1 MLMDM
6 QSFRELETRHLI
18 ALDAVATEGTF
29 GRAAERLGYTQSAVS
44 QQIAAFERLVGG
56 SLFDRPGGPRPVELT
71 PLGQIMLEHARDVLR
86 RIDAIADDVD
96 RFRSGDAGRLDIG
109 TFQSISVAV
118 LPTVIHELRR
128 DHPGLVVRPFESDFE
143 EELLEKLI
151 DGELEL
157 TFMVGPLPDQLDG
170 RVLYRDPF
178 VVVAPL
184 ETVDDGPMCVRR
196 LVSEPLIG
204 QQDNACH
211 RTMDAALR
219 AAGCIPEYVFRT
231 NDNSAVVAMV
241 RAGMGMAVMPLLALD
256 LNDTTVALRP
266 LDPPIAERVI
276 SIVWRQGRTLSPA
289 AERFIGLAAEAF
301 TRLDD
306 RRIGFEPT
314 SPRSRRVPAR
324 AGA

>member
-1 MLMDM
+1 MDM

-71 PLGQIMLEHARDVLR
+71 PLGEIMLEHARDVLR

-96 RFRSGDAGRLDIG
+96 RFRNGDAGRLDIG

-118 LPTVIHELRR
+118 LPTVIHQLRR
-128 DHPGLVVRPFESDFE
+128 EHPGLGVRPFESDDE
-143 EELLEKLI
+143 EELLVKLLA
-151 DGELEL
+151 GELDL
-157 TFMVGPLPDQLDG
+157 TFMVGPLAEGLDG
-170 RVLYRDPF
+170 HVLYRDPF

-184 ETVDDGPMCVRR
+184 DAVGDGPMCVHR
-196 LVSEPLIG
+196 LVSQPMIG
-204 QQDNACH
+204 QHDNACH
-211 RTMDAALR
+211 RAMEAGLR
-219 AAGCIPEYVFRT
+219 AEGCNPEYVFRT

-241 RAGMGMAVMPLLALD
+241 RSGMGMAVMPLLALD

-266 LDPPIAERVI
+266 LDPPLPERVI
-276 SIVWRQGRTLSPA
+276 SLVWRRGRTLSPA
-289 AERFIGLAAEAF
+289 AERFIGLAADAF
-301 TRLDD
+301 SRLDD
-306 RRIGFEPT
+306 RRLGFEPT
-314 SPRSRRVPAR
+314 TRRTPAR

>member
-1 MLMDM
+1 MLIDVPT
-6 QSFRELETRHLI
+6 FRDLEMRHLI

-71 PLGQIMLEHARDVLR
+71 PLGDIMLGHARDVLR

-96 RFRSGDAGRLDIG
+96 RFRSGDLGRLDIG

-128 DHPGLVVRPFESDFE
+128 EHPGLIVRPFESDDE
-143 EELLEKLI
+143 EELVEKLL

-157 TFMVGPLPDQLDG
+157 TFMVGDLPDELDG
-170 RVLYRDPF
+170 RELYRDPF

-184 ETVDDGPMCVRR
+184 DTASEGAMCVRR
-196 LVSEPLIG
+196 LVSEPMIG
-204 QQDNACH
+204 QHDNACH
-211 RTMDAALR
+211 RAMEAGLL
-219 AAGCIPEYVFRT
+219 AAGCSPEYVFRT

-256 LNDTTVALRP
+256 LNDTSVALRP
-266 LDPPIAERVI
+266 LDPPIPERVI
-276 SIVWRQGRTLSPA
+276 SLVWRRNRTLSPV
-289 AERFIGLAAEAF
+289 AEQFITIATEAF
-301 TRLDD
+301 ARLDD
-306 RRIGFEPT
+306 RRIGFEPPT
-314 SPRSRRVPAR
+314 RSRRVPAA
-324 AGA
+324 AGV

>member
-1 MLMDM
+1 M

-71 PLGQIMLEHARDVLR
+71 PLGEIMLEHARDVLR

-96 RFRSGDAGRLDIG
+96 RFRNGNAGRLDIG
-109 TFQSISVAV
+109 TFQSISVTV
-118 LPTVIHELRR
+118 LPTVVHDLRR
-128 DHPGLVVRPFESDFE
+128 EHPGLGVRPFESDDE
-143 EELLEKLI
+143 EELVIKLLA
-151 DGELEL
+151 GELDL
-157 TFMVGPLPDQLDG
+157 TFMVGPLAEGLDG
-170 RVLYRDPF
+170 HVLYRDPF

-184 ETVDDGPMCVRR
+184 DSVGEGPMCVHR
-196 LVSEPLIG
+196 LVSEPMIG
-204 QQDNACH
+204 QHDNACH
-211 RTMDAALR
+211 RAMEAGLR
-219 AAGCIPEYVFRT
+219 AEGCNPEYVFRT

-241 RAGMGMAVMPLLALD
+241 RSGMGMAVMPLLALD

-266 LDPPIAERVI
+266 LDPPIPERVI
-276 SIVWRQGRTLSPA
+276 SLVWRKGRTLSPA
-289 AERFIGLAAEAF
+289 AERFIELAADAF
-301 TRLDD
+301 GRLDD

-314 SPRSRRVPAR
+314 TRRTPAR

>member
-1 MLMDM
+1 MDVT
-6 QSFRELETRHLI
+6 SFRDLETRHLI

-71 PLGQIMLEHARDVLR
+71 PLGQLMLDHARDVLR

-118 LPTVIHELRR
+118 LPTIVHELRR
-128 DHPGLVVRPFESDFE
+128 DLPGLMVRPFESDFE
-143 EELLEKLI
+143 EELVDKLLA
-151 DGELEL
+151 GELEL

-170 RVLYRDPF
+170 CVLYRDPF

-184 ETVDDGPMCVRR
+184 EAADDGPMCVRR

-204 QQDNACH
+204 QHDNACQ

-276 SIVWRQGRTLSPA
+276 SLVWRRSRTLSPA
-289 AERFIGLAAEAF
+289 AERFIGVATDAF

-306 RRIGFEPT
+306 RRIGFEPS

-324 AGA
+324 ASA

>member
-1 MLMDM
+1 MLMNM
-6 QSFRELETRHLI
+6 PSFRDVETRHLI

-44 QQIAAFERLVGG
+44 QQIASFERLIEG

-71 PLGQIMLEHARDVLR
+71 PLGEIMLEHARDVLR

-96 RFRSGDAGRLDIG
+96 RFRSGDRGRLDIG

-118 LPTVIHELRR
+118 LPSVVRELRR

-143 EELLEKLI
+143 EELVDKLL

-157 TFMVGPLPDQLDG
+157 TFMVGPLADQLDG
-170 RVLYRDPF
+170 HVLYRDPF

-184 ETVDDGPMCVRR
+184 EAVDDGPMYVHR

-204 QQDNACH
+204 QYDNACH
-211 RTMDAALR
+211 RMMETALL
-219 AAGCIPEYVFRT
+219 AAGCVPEYVFRT
-231 NDNSAVVAMV
+231 NDNAAVVAMV

-256 LNDTTVALRP
+256 LNDATVALRQ

-276 SIVWRQGRTLSPA
+276 SLVWRRGRTLSPA
-289 AERFIGLAAEAF
+289 AERFIVLAAEAF
-301 TRLDD
+301 RRLDD
-306 RRIGFEPT
+306 RRIGFEPP
-314 SPRSRRVPAR
+314 SPRSRRAPAR

>member
-6 QSFRELETRHLI
+6 QTFRELETRHLI

-71 PLGQIMLEHARDVLR
+71 PLGELMLGHARDVLR

-109 TFQSISVAV
+109 TFQSISVTV
-118 LPTVIHELRR
+118 LPTVVHELRR
-128 DHPGLVVRPFESDFE
+128 DHPGLVVRPFESDYE
-143 EELLEKLI
+143 EELVDKLL

-157 TFMVGPLPDQLDG
+157 TFMVGPLPEQLEG

-184 ETVDDGPMCVRR
+184 DAVDDGPMCVRR
-196 LVSEPLIG
+196 LLSQPLIG
-204 QQDNACH
+204 
-211 RTMDAALR
+211 TYKK
-219 AAGCIPEYVFRT
+219 AGT
-231 NDNSAVVAMV
+231 
-241 RAGMGMAVMPLLALD
+241 
-256 LNDTTVALRP
+256 
-266 LDPPIAERVI
+266 
-276 SIVWRQGRTLSPA
+276 
-289 AERFIGLAAEAF
+289 
-301 TRLDD
+301 
-306 RRIGFEPT
+306 
-314 SPRSRRVPAR
+314 
-324 AGA
+324 

>member
-71 PLGQIMLEHARDVLR
+71 PLGEIMLEHARDVLR

-96 RFRSGDAGRLDIG
+96 RFRNGNAGRLDIG
-109 TFQSISVAV
+109 TFQSISVTV
-118 LPTVIHELRR
+118 LPTVVHDLRR
-128 DHPGLVVRPFESDFE
+128 EHPGLGVRPFESDDE
-143 EELLEKLI
+143 EELVIKLLA
-151 DGELEL
+151 GELDL
-157 TFMVGPLPDQLDG
+157 TFMVGPLAEGLDG
-170 RVLYRDPF
+170 HVLYRDPF

-184 ETVDDGPMCVRR
+184 DSVGEGPMCVHR
-196 LVSEPLIG
+196 LVSEPMIG
-204 QQDNACH
+204 QHDNACH
-211 RTMDAALR
+211 RAMEAGLR
-219 AAGCIPEYVFRT
+219 AEGCNPEYVFRT

-241 RAGMGMAVMPLLALD
+241 RSGMGMAVMPLLALD

-266 LDPPIAERVI
+266 LDPPIPERVI
-276 SIVWRQGRTLSPA
+276 SLVWRKGRTLSPA
-289 AERFIGLAAEAF
+289 AERFIELAADAF
-301 TRLDD
+301 GRLDD

-314 SPRSRRVPAR
+314 TRRTPAR

>member
-1 MLMDM
+1 MDM

-71 PLGQIMLEHARDVLR
+71 PLGQLMLDHARDVLR

-118 LPTVIHELRR
+118 LPTIVHELRR
-128 DHPGLVVRPFESDFE
+128 EHPGLVVRPFESDFE
-143 EELLEKLI
+143 EELLDKLLA
-151 DGELEL
+151 GELDL
-157 TFMVGPLPDQLDG
+157 TFMVGPLPDGLDG

-184 ETVDDGPMCVRR
+184 ESVDDGPMCVRR

-204 QQDNACH
+204 QHDNACH

-256 LNDTTVALRP
+256 LNDTSVALRP

-276 SIVWRQGRTLSPA
+276 SLVWRRSRTLSPA

-301 TRLDD
+301 TGLED
-306 RRIGFEPT
+306 RRVRFEP
-314 SPRSRRVPAR
+314 SPPRSRRVPAR

>member
-1 MLMDM
+1 MNMPT
-6 QSFRELETRHLI
+6 FRDLETRHLI

-44 QQIAAFERLVGG
+44 QQIAAFERVVGG

-71 PLGQIMLEHARDVLR
+71 PLGEIMLGHARDVLR

-96 RFRSGDAGRLDIG
+96 RFRSGDLGRLDIG

-128 DHPGLVVRPFESDFE
+128 DHPGLVVRPFESDSE
-143 EELLEKLI
+143 DELVEKLL

-157 TFMVGPLPDQLDG
+157 TFMVGDLPDELDG
-170 RVLYRDPF
+170 RELYRDPF

-184 ETVDDGPMCVRR
+184 DTASEGAMCVRR
-196 LVSEPLIG
+196 LVSEPMIG
-204 QQDNACH
+204 QHDNACH
-211 RTMDAALR
+211 RAMEAGLL
-219 AAGCIPEYVFRT
+219 AAGCSPEYVFRT

-256 LNDTTVALRP
+256 LNDTSVALRP
-266 LDPPIAERVI
+266 LDPPIPERVI
-276 SIVWRQGRTLSPA
+276 SLVWRRNRTLSPV
-289 AERFIGLAAEAF
+289 AERFVTIATEAF
-301 TRLDD
+301 ARLDD
-306 RRIGFEPT
+306 RRIGFEPPT
-314 SPRSRRVPAR
+314 RPRRVPAP
-324 AGA
+324 AGV

>member
-1 MLMDM
+1 MNVT
-6 QSFRELETRHLI
+6 SFRDLETRHLI
-18 ALDAVATEGTF
+18 ALDAIATEGTF
-29 GRAAERLGYTQSAVS
+29 SRAAERIGYTQSAVS

-71 PLGQIMLEHARDVLR
+71 PLGEIMLEHARDVLR

-96 RFRSGDAGRLDIG
+96 RFRAGDLGRLDIG

-128 DHPGLVVRPFESDFE
+128 DHPSLVVRPLESDDKD
-143 EELLEKLI
+143 ELVVKVL

-157 TFMVGPLPDQLDG
+157 TFMVGPLPDEVDG

-178 VVVAPL
+178 VVVAAL
-184 ETVDDGPMCVRR
+184 DAVDDGPVCVRR

-204 QQDNACH
+204 QYDGACH
-211 RTMDAALR
+211 GAMDAGLR
-219 AAGCIPEYVFRT
+219 AAGCDPDYVFRT
-231 NDNSAVVAMV
+231 NDNAAVVAMV

-276 SIVWRQGRTLSPA
+276 SLVWRRGRTLSPV
-289 AERFIGLAAEAF
+289 AERFITIATEAF
-301 TRLDD
+301 ARLED
-306 RRIGFEPT
+306 RRIGFEP
-314 SPRSRRVPAR
+314 SSSRSHRVPVR
-324 AGA
+324 AGE

>member
-1 MLMDM
+1 MDM
-6 QSFRELETRHLI
+6 QTFRDLETRHLI

-71 PLGQIMLEHARDVLR
+71 PLGELMLDHARDVLR
-86 RIDAIADDVD
+86 RIDAIADDVE

-118 LPTVIHELRR
+118 LPTVIRELRR
-128 DHPGLVVRPFESDFE
+128 DHPDLDVRPFESDFE
-143 EELLEKLI
+143 EVLVDRLLA
-151 DGELEL
+151 GELEL
-157 TFMVGPLPDQLDG
+157 TFMVGELPDSLDG

-184 ETVDDGPMCVRR
+184 EARRRWPVCVRR

-219 AAGCIPEYVFRT
+219 AAGCVPEYVFRT

-256 LNDTTVALRP
+256 LNDTSVAVRP
-266 LDPPIAERVI
+266 LDPPIPERVI
-276 SIVWRQGRTLSPA
+276 SLVWRRSRTLSPA
-289 AERFIGLAAEAF
+289 AERFISIAEGAF
-301 TRLDD
+301 GRLDD
-306 RRIGFEPT
+306 RRHGFEPT
-314 SPRSRRVPAR
+314 HTVAPRSGTR
-324 AGA
+324 GA